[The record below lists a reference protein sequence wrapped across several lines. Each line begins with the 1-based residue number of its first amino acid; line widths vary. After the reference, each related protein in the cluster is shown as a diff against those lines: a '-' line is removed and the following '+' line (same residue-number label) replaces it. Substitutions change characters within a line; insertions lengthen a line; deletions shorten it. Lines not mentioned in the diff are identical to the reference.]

1 VFDIFTFKIAMADK
15 KNPYTIQK
23 LKPGDIDLSKE
34 LFYFFQTDDGV
45 AEPVVPSDKYIN
57 ALLLRD
63 DFHVIVALQ
72 NDALI
77 GGLTAYEL
85 AMYKEEIKEMFLYEI
100 AVEPGYRKMGVAKA
114 LIGLLKTI
122 GAAKGMKEMYVGTT
136 SNNTAA
142 MKLYKS
148 TGGEAEAD
156 VVWFVYQL
164 KH

>member
-1 VFDIFTFKIAMADK
+1 MADK
-15 KNPYTIQK
+15 KTPFTIQK
-23 LKPGDIDLSKE
+23 LDPGDTDLAKG

-45 AEPVVPSDKYIN
+45 AKPVIPSNKYID

-63 DFHVIVALQ
+63 DFHVVVALQ
-72 NDALI
+72 NDILI

-85 AMYKEEIKEMFLYEI
+85 TMYKEEIKEMFLYEI
-100 AVEPGYRKMGVAKA
+100 AVEPKYREMGVAKA
-114 LIGLLKTI
+114 LIMFLKTI
-122 GAAKGMKEMYVGTT
+122 GVAKGMKEMYVGTT
-136 SNNTAA
+136 RNNTAA

-164 KH
+164 ND

>member
-1 VFDIFTFKIAMADK
+1 MTHNKIL
-15 KNPYTIQK
+15 YTIQK
-23 LKPGDIDLSKE
+23 LEPGDTDLSKE
-34 LFYFFQTDDGV
+34 LFYFFQTDDGI
-45 AEPVVPSDKYIN
+45 AEPVILSDKRIN

-85 AMYKEEIKEMFLYEI
+85 TMYKEEIKEMFLYEI
-100 AVEPGYRKMGVAKA
+100 AVYPKYREMGVAKA
-114 LIGLLKTI
+114 LIRFLKTI
-122 GAAKGMKEMYVGTT
+122 GVEKGMKEMYVGTT

-164 KH
+164 ND

>member
-1 VFDIFTFKIAMADK
+1 
-15 KNPYTIQK
+15 
-23 LKPGDIDLSKE
+23 
-34 LFYFFQTDDGV
+34 
-45 AEPVVPSDKYIN
+45 
-57 ALLLRD
+57 
-63 DFHVIVALQ
+63 
-72 NDALI
+72 
-77 GGLTAYEL
+77 
-85 AMYKEEIKEMFLYEI
+85 MFLYEI
-100 AVEPGYRKMGVAKA
+100 AVEPAYRKIGIAKA

>member
-1 VFDIFTFKIAMADK
+1 MADK
-15 KNPYTIQK
+15 KTSYTIQK
-23 LKPGDIDLSKE
+23 LAAGDTDLSKE

-45 AEPVVPSDKYIN
+45 AEPIVPSDKYVN
-57 ALLLRD
+57 DLLVRD

-85 AMYKEEIKEMFLYEI
+85 EMYKEEINEMFLYEI
-100 AVEPGYRKMGVAKA
+100 AVKPGYRELGIAKA
-114 LIGLLKTI
+114 LIGFLKTI
-122 GAAKGMKEMYVGTT
+122 GLAKGIKEMYVGTT

-148 TGGEAEAD
+148 TGGDAEAD

-164 KH
+164 KQ